1 MVSAEI
7 INFLLDANKL
17 ECCTYC
23 SHRTLPCCRFLD
35 FGLLCRMKRK
45 HQYAMLASIV
55 HIVNGDWGSLVLD
68 LTEMD
73 VVTPGTNLRLVTMVL
88 STYLSTSFF
97 TFQSF
102 GVLVHKSI
110 RCISLKP
117 TALSSNGYQ
126 LYRLLTSP
134 SFSKKLTRIWKL
146 L

>member
-1 MVSAEI
+1 
-7 INFLLDANKL
+7 
-17 ECCTYC
+17 
-23 SHRTLPCCRFLD
+23 
-35 FGLLCRMKRK
+35 
-45 HQYAMLASIV
+45 MLASIV

-73 VVTPGTNLRLVTMVL
+73 VVTPGTNLRLVTIVL